1 MTETFTFSP
10 DEVKPT
16 REAVFENQ
24 GIPPGITVSGPV
36 DSICE
41 QALAMLAKTAVPTG
55 ITEEIAAAEFEQVY
69 QGEGRNDPSTPVGGI
84 FERADHL
91 ALFTVTI
98 GERPAE
104 EIARLFDENEF
115 ALASMLDAAASAAA
129 DNAAELAERRYGD
142 VLRGDGWGAPDG
154 GVLRYSP
161 GYCGW
166 HVSGQRKLFDYLGP
180 EEIGVTLTNRFLM
193 QPLKSVSGVI
203 IAAHRDVHKFAA
215 SFPFCRECDT
225 RECRKRIR
233 TLFAE

>member
-10 DEVKPT
+10 DEVMPT

-24 GIPPGITVSGPV
+24 GIPPGITVSGPA
-36 DSICE
+36 DTICE
-41 QALAMLAKTAVPTG
+41 HALALLASTAAPAG
-55 ITEEIAAAEFEQVY
+55 ITGEISADDFGKVY
-69 QGEGRNDPSTPVGGI
+69 EGVGRNDPETPVGGI

-98 GERPAE
+98 GERPGE
-104 EIARLFDENEF
+104 EIARLFDENDF
-115 ALASMLDAAASAAA
+115 ALAAMLDSAASAAA
-129 DNAAELAERRYGD
+129 ENAAELAERRYGE
-142 VLRGDGWGAPDG
+142 VLRGERWGRSDG

-166 HVSGQRKLFDYLGP
+166 HVSGQRKLFDHLGP
-180 EEIGVTLTNRFLM
+180 EKIGVTLTNSFLM

-215 SFPFCRECDT
+215 SYPFCRECKT
-225 RECRKRIR
+225 HECRDRIR
-233 TLFAE
+233 ALFAE

>member
-10 DEVKPT
+10 AEVMPT
-16 REAVFENQ
+16 REAVFQNQ

-36 DSICE
+36 DSTCE
-41 QALAMLAKTAVPTG
+41 EALAMLAKTAAPAG
-55 ITEEIAAAEFEQVY
+55 ITAEISAAEFEPVY
-69 QGEGRNDPSTPVGGI
+69 HGGGRNDPSTPVGGI

-98 GERPAE
+98 GERPGE

-115 ALASMLDAAASAAA
+115 ALAAMLDAAASAAA
-129 DNAAELAERRYGD
+129 ENAAELAERRYGD
-142 VLRGDGWGAPDG
+142 VLRSNGWGAPHG
-154 GVLRYSP
+154 CVLRYSP

-180 EEIGVTLTNRFLM
+180 EKIGVTLTISSLM
-193 QPLKSVSGVI
+193 LPLKSVSGVI
-203 IAAHRDVHKFAA
+203 IAAHRDVHEFAA
-215 SFPFCRECDT
+215 SFPFCQQCKT
-225 RECRKRIR
+225 HECRERIR